1 MADDRG
7 FLMRLL
13 VLGGTGMLGHV
24 LWETCRTRLDAHFTV
39 RSNELRG
46 AAAAVL
52 EPQRAVPGV
61 RAEDPESIER
71 ALDQSG
77 PDVAVNCIGVVKQAP
92 VADKPVETIQTN
104 ALFPHQ
110 LATACRERGVR
121 LIHISTDCVFSGR
134 EGGYTEDHDP
144 DPPDLYGRSKLLGEV
159 NGQGALT
166 LRTSMVGRELET
178 TNGLLEWFLS
188 QADGTVRGF
197 TRAVFSGPTTPVLSR
212 LIAHIVEDHE
222 ALEGTWHVGAD
233 PITKYDLLR
242 LVRDAFDVEVEIEPD
257 DGVAIDRSLDST
269 RLRSATGWS
278 PPSWPEMIA
287 ELGESAERY
296 AHVRQHLAHR

>member
-1 MADDRG
+1 MADDRS

-13 VLGGTGMLGHV
+13 VFGGTGMLGHV
-24 LWETCRTRLDAHFTV
+24 LWETCRTRLDAYFTV
-39 RSNELRG
+39 RSNELQGAG
-46 AAAAVL
+46 AAL
-52 EPQRAVPGV
+52 LDPERAVAGV
-61 RAEDPESIER
+61 RAEDPESVER
-71 ALDQSG
+71 ALDESG
-77 PDVAVNCIGVVKQAP
+77 ADVAVNCIGIVKQSA
-92 VADKPVETIQTN
+92 VVDSPVETIQTN

-110 LATACRERGVR
+110 LAAACRERGIR

-134 EGGYTEDHDP
+134 GGRYAEDHDA

-159 NGQGALT
+159 NGHGAIT

-188 QADGTVRGF
+188 QADGSVRGF
-197 TRAVFSGPTTPVLSR
+197 TRALFTGPTTPVLSR
-212 LIAHIVEDHE
+212 LIADIVEDHE
-222 ALEGTWHVGAD
+222 ALEGTWHVGAE
-233 PITKYDLLR
+233 PIAKYDLLR
-242 LVRDAFDVEVEIEPD
+242 LARDAFDLEIEIEPD
-257 DGVAIDRSLDST
+257 DTVAIDRSLDST
-269 RLRSATGWS
+269 RLRSATGWN

>member
-1 MADDRG
+1 MADDRS

-13 VLGGTGMLGHV
+13 VLGGTGMLGHA

-52 EPQRAVPGV
+52 EPERAVPGV
-61 RAEDPESIER
+61 RAEDPASIER
-71 ALDQSG
+71 ALDETAA
-77 PDVAVNCIGVVKQAP
+77 DAAVNCIGVVKQAP
-92 VADKPVETIQTN
+92 AADNPIEAIQTN

-110 LATACRERGVR
+110 LAAACSERGVR

-134 EGGYTEDHDP
+134 QGRYTEDHDP
-144 DPPDLYGRSKLLGEV
+144 DPPDLYGRSKLLGELTHDGV
-159 NGQGALT
+159 LT

-212 LIAHIVEDHE
+212 LIAEIVEDHD

-233 PITKYDLLR
+233 PIAKYELLR
-242 LVRDAFDVEVEIEPD
+242 LARDAFGVDVEIEPD
-257 DGVAIDRSLDST
+257 DSVAIDRSLDST
-269 RLRSATGWS
+269 LLRSATGWN

-287 ELGESAERY
+287 ELGQSAERY
-296 AHVRQHLAHR
+296 AHVRKHLAHR